1 MLSHYVLLQPKR
13 NSVKGNCA
21 KRSDIDADD
30 LALCGVKDNNG
41 KFVDEQVCLCEA
53 DLCNAMW
60 KNSKDDQISMKNSA
74 AHATCPAL
82 ALVSIF
88 SVLQY

>member
-1 MLSHYVLLQPKR
+1 MLSHDVILQAKR

-30 LALCGVKDNNG
+30 LALCGDKDNNG
-41 KFVDEQVCLCEA
+41 KLVDDQVCLCEA

-74 AHATCPAL
+74 AHVTCTAL

-88 SVLQY
+88 SLLQY

>member
-1 MLSHYVLLQPKR
+1 MIRHDLLLQAKR

-21 KRSDIDADD
+21 KRSEIDEDD
-30 LALCGVKDNNG
+30 LALCGDKDNDG
-41 KFVDEQVCLCEA
+41 KLVDDQVCLCET

-60 KNSKDDQISMKNSA
+60 KKNPKNSA
-74 AHATCPAL
+74 ALVTSTAL

-88 SVLQY
+88 SVLILCH